1 MKMTSVKIRRQ
12 NVQVLSDWPQA
23 SGYAL
28 AKTDARPQTILEE
41 IVWHKEKEIS
51 AQMLKRPFADLSQKA
66 MTMPPPKDFLSAIR
80 LPMVSTTVGTPSAGA
95 GQRPSVKLI
104 AEVKKASPSKGIIR
118 ADFDPVAIAQA
129 YEQGG
134 ASCLSVLCD
143 RAFFQGS
150 FDYLA
155 QVSEQ
160 VSLPVMCKEFIIS
173 PYQLWQARAAGAD
186 AVLLIVAVL
195 CDQDLRSL
203 HSLARQ
209 LGMRAL
215 VEVHT
220 LEELDRA
227 LALPDIALLGINNRN
242 LEDFS
247 VNVKNTQTLIEARRK
262 QIAQKGITV
271 VSESGIYST
280 EDLEFVGRLGVGAV
294 LVGESLVRQVD
305 IVEATRR
312 LLECKE
318 EKQ

>member
-1 MKMTSVKIRRQ
+1 MTSVKIRRQ
-12 NVQVLSDWPQA
+12 NSSMPSDWPQV
-23 SGYAL
+23 SGYVL
-28 AKTDARPQTILEE
+28 AEAGARPQNILEE
-41 IVWHKEKEIS
+41 IIWHKEKEVS
-51 AQMLKRPFADLSQKA
+51 AQMLKLPYAVLSRKVT
-66 MTMPPPKDFLSAIR
+66 TMPPPKDFLSAIR
-80 LPMVSTTVGTPSAGA
+80 LPMASATVDAIPAA
-95 GQRPSVKLI
+95 VEQRQSVKLI
-104 AEVKKASPSKGIIR
+104 AEVKKASPSKGVIR
-118 ADFDPVAIAQA
+118 ADFDPVAIAQS

-150 FDYLA
+150 FEYLTE
-155 QVSEQ
+155 VSKQ

-195 CDQDLRSL
+195 CDQDLQDL
-203 HSLARQ
+203 HSLAAQ

-227 LALPDIALLGINNRN
+227 LALPGIALLGINNRD
-242 LEDFS
+242 LEDFRVS
-247 VNVKNTQTLIEARRK
+247 VKNTQTLIEAK
-262 QIAQKGITV
+262 YEQIAQKGITV

-280 EDLEFVGRLGVGAV
+280 EDLEFVGSLGVGAV

-305 IVEATRR
+305 IVSATQR
-312 LLECKE
+312 LLERKE